1 MLGLDVCEF
10 GGQVLELLWL
20 TVCYRGL
27 MADNNDFAIEEDE
40 DEKKLNYIPPA
51 QKSLMEIQEMDKED
65 ESLVKY
71 KNTLLGL
78 VPVASDVS
86 VPNVQVSRMTLL
98 CDEAPEPITVDLT
111 GDLKAIKEQS
121 LVLKEGAK
129 YRIKIEFKVS
139 REIVAGL
146 RYNHVVR
153 RKGIIAV
160 DKKSYMVG
168 SYGPKAEAHTFLSPV
183 NDAPIGIL
191 ARGRYEIHS
200 RFSDDDR
207 NVILDWEWNLDVNK
221 DWN

>member
-78 VPVASDVS
+78 VPVTADIS
-86 VPNVQVSRMTLL
+86 VPNVQVTRMTLL
-98 CDEAPEPITVDLT
+98 CDEAPQPVTVDLT
-111 GDLKAIKEQS
+111 GDPKTMKEQT

-153 RKGIIAV
+153 RKGINAL
-160 DKKSYMVG
+160 DRKSYMVG

-183 NDAPIGIL
+183 NEAPKGMM

-200 RFSDDDR
+200 RFIDDDK
-207 NVILDWEWNLDVNK
+207 NVFLDWEWNLDVNK

>member
-153 RKGIIAV
+153 RKGIIV